1 MKSVLFGLLQ
11 GKSSRKAD
19 AMKRTKPYCADPLS
33 HPDLQRMN
41 NREIGDIYINP
52 EKTLP

>member
-11 GKSSRKAD
+11 GKSSRKSD
-19 AMKRTKPYCADPLS
+19 AIKGTNAYCADPLS

-41 NREIGDIYINP
+41 DREIGDIYINP